1 MINLNSTY
9 QHQPLIDPHRCM
21 ARKNKTTGIMTQ
33 CPCHPKYHGFCG
45 KHANA
50 DGKLD
55 GVLRID
61 EDLDVKTISKIAKMQ
76 EKMTSEKNTK
86 ILEINEL
93 NRLSKYPMIVLK
105 NSLKN
110 FGLKSSG
117 NKKQMI
123 QTLQTYY
130 QSLNNYLP
138 YEDKIKTLQKNI
150 RLYLQTK
157 NIKLRGP
164 ALYDRKLCNNTEDFY
179 TFELIE
185 ELPNQRFFSYRDI
198 DGFIY
203 GFEIKSFFKL
213 LENNMENPYNRKNI
227 PTHAVVNFSNLLEQE
242 KTKELLQEKE
252 NETLT
257 EQQKFNDKVLK
268 IFQQIENLTS
278 SVNIEWFMCLDSNL
292 LKKFY
297 KALEDIWNYRAE
309 LNQTQKYNIVQ
320 DLEMFPVTVY
330 NYYKI
335 KSTQKLRLVLL
346 DEIEKL
352 IFTAAD
358 DADKTLACYYVLTAL
373 CEVSEETRQIFPW
386 LYQE

>member
-1 MINLNSTY
+1 MNLNLTY
-9 QHQPLIDPHRCM
+9 QHQPVIDPHRCL

-33 CPCHPKYHGFCG
+33 CPCQAKFHGFCG
-45 KHANA
+45 KHGNQ
-50 DGKLD
+50 DGKLE
-55 GVLRID
+55 GVIRID
-61 EDLDVKTISKIAKMQ
+61 EDLDVKTISRIAKMQ
-76 EKMTSEKNTK
+76 DKLTQDKNTK
-86 ILEINEL
+86 ILNLNDL
-93 NRLSKYPMIVLK
+93 NRLSKHPSIVLK
-105 NSLKN
+105 NTLKTY
-110 FGLKSSG
+110 GLKSTG
-117 NKKQMI
+117 NKKQMME
-123 QTLQTYY
+123 TLQKYY
-130 QSLNNYLP
+130 QSLVYYIP
-138 YEDKIKTLQKNI
+138 YEEKIKLIQKNFKK
-150 RLYLQTK
+150 YLQEK

-164 ALYDRKLCNNTEDFY
+164 ALYNRKLCNNADDFY
-179 TFELIE
+179 SFELIE
-185 ELPNQRFFSYRDI
+185 DLPCERFFSYQDI

-227 PTHAVVNFSNLLEQE
+227 PTQAIINFNNLLQQE
-242 KTKELLQEKE
+242 KTKEIIQEKE
-252 NETLT
+252 IETLT

-278 SVNIEWFMCLDSNL
+278 SVNIEWFLCLDSNL

-320 DLEMFPVTVY
+320 DLEMFSVTVN

-335 KSTQKLRLVLL
+335 KNIQKLRITLL

-352 IFTAAD
+352 IFTAD
-358 DADKTLACYYVLTAL
+358 DNADKTLACYYVLTAL
-373 CEVSEETRQIFPW
+373 CEVSEETRQVFPW